1 MSEAASPEQEQP
13 TFNIE
18 KLYVK
23 DLSLEVP
30 HAPSIFL
37 EREAPQ
43 IDMQMN
49 TEFSAV
55 DEGIYE
61 VLIKITLTAK
71 LTSADKI
78 MFLIE
83 VQQAGIFQLRNIP
96 AADMEHVL
104 AVVCPDILY
113 PYVREVVTDAS
124 VRAGFAPVLLNPV
137 NFQALFQQQK
147 AQAAATAT
155 KH

>member
-1 MSEAASPEQEQP
+1 MSEAASTEQTQP

-71 LTSADKI
+71 LTSVDKI

-83 VQQAGIFQLRNIP
+83 VQQGGIFQLRNIP

-147 AQAAATAT
+147 TQAAATAT

>member
-1 MSEAASPEQEQP
+1 MNEAATTGQQQP

-43 IDMQMN
+43 IDLQMN
-49 TEFSAV
+49 TEYSAV

-71 LTSADKI
+71 LTSADKV

-96 AADMEHVL
+96 STDMDHVL

-113 PYVREVVTDAS
+113 PYVREVVTETS

-137 NFQALFQQQK
+137 NFQALYQQQK
-147 AQAAATAT
+147 AQAAAAAT

>member
-1 MSEAASPEQEQP
+1 MSEAASTEQAQP

-37 EREAPQ
+37 ERENPQ
-43 IDMQMN
+43 IDLQLH
-49 TEFSAV
+49 TEHSAI

-61 VLIKITLTAK
+61 VTITITLTAK
-71 LTSADKI
+71 LAEKDKI

-83 VQQAGIFQLRNIP
+83 AQQAGIFHVSNIP
-96 AADMEHVL
+96 PSELDSVL
-104 AVVCPDILY
+104 GVVCPNILY
-113 PYVREVVTDAS
+113 PYIREVVTDAS
-124 VRAGFAPVLLNPV
+124 VRGGFAPVLLNPI
-137 NFQALFQQQK
+137 NFEALFQQQK
-147 AQAAATAT
+147 AQAATAAT